1 MDCLYASLD
10 QCMDEDTL
18 KQIRK
23 KIRAASNFA
32 EVSITEQS
40 YKLNNLSNEPA
51 ISTET
56 ILFNLTKL

>member
-23 KIRAASNFA
+23 NIRAASNFA

>member
-23 KIRAASNFA
+23 NIRAASNLA

-40 YKLNNLSNEPA
+40 SKLNNPSNEPA
-51 ISTET
+51 NKARSPQKPFFST
-56 ILFNLTKL
+56 